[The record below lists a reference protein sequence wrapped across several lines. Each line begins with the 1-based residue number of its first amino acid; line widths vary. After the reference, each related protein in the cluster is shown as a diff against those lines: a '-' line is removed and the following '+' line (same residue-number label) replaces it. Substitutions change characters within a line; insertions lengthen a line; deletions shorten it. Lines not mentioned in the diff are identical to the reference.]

1 MCASAWP
8 LAAISL
14 GGRRMR
20 EWVRHVHFVGI
31 GGAGMSGI
39 AQVLRKLDYRVSGS
53 DLRDSPA
60 LQLLR
65 GQGAEIFIGHDP
77 AHIAGSDV
85 VVVSGAVP
93 EHNPEVRAAR
103 AARVTVI
110 PRAEMLGELMR
121 FRRGIAVAGT
131 HGKTTS
137 TSLIAGVLAGGGLD
151 PTYIV
156 GGMLSTMDGSGR
168 LGEGEYLVAEA
179 DESDASFL
187 HLQPLLAV
195 VTNIDDDH
203 LGAYGGARDGL
214 RQAFLEFLH
223 NVPFYGLAVLCAD
236 DAGVREILPRI
247 HKPTLTYGL
256 AAAADV
262 RAVDIRPDGL
272 RTRFTARFADG
283 AQAEVN
289 LALPG
294 RHNVQNALAA
304 LAVGRQLGV
313 SMDTMQSALGDF
325 PGIKRRFQVH
335 GEVRCR
341 GGTFVLVDDY
351 AHHPRELAA
360 TMAAA
365 ADAWPERRRVAV
377 FQPHRHSRTR
387 DLLDDFVQVLGA
399 WEPLVLTEVYAAGE
413 KPLAGGDGRA
423 LCRGIR
429 AAGRGNPVFVPCV
442 GDLPEALGGI
452 VQGGDVVLLMGAGDI
467 GGVTAEIAGRGL
479 A

>member
-1 MCASAWP
+1 
-8 LAAISL
+8 
-14 GGRRMR
+14 MR

-53 DLRDSPA
+53 DLKDSA
-60 LQLLR
+60 VLQLLR

-77 AHIAGSDV
+77 AHIAG
-85 VVVSGAVP
+85 
-93 EHNPEVRAAR
+93 
-103 AARVTVI
+103 
-110 PRAEMLGELMR
+110 
-121 FRRGIAVAGT
+121 
-131 HGKTTS
+131 
-137 TSLIAGVLAGGGLD
+137 
-151 PTYIV
+151 
-156 GGMLSTMDGSGR
+156 
-168 LGEGEYLVAEA
+168 
-179 DESDASFL
+179 
-187 HLQPLLAV
+187 
-195 VTNIDDDH
+195 
-203 LGAYGGARDGL
+203 
-214 RQAFLEFLH
+214 
-223 NVPFYGLAVLCAD
+223 AVLCLD
-236 DAGVREILPRI
+236 DAGVREILPRV
-247 HKPTLTYGL
+247 HKPVLTYGL
-256 AAAADV
+256 DSGADV
-262 RAVDIRPDGL
+262 RAVGIRPGGL
-272 RTRFTARFADG
+272 RTHFTAQFAGG
-283 AQAEVN
+283 AQAKVN

-304 LAVGRQLGV
+304 LCVGRQLGV
-313 SMDTMQSALGDF
+313 AVDAMQDALANF

-335 GEVRCR
+335 RGVRCP
-341 GGTFVLVDDY
+341 GGAFVLVDDY

-365 ADAWPERRRVAV
+365 AAAWPGRRRVAV

-429 AAGRGNPVFVPCV
+429 AAGRGNPVFVPRI

-452 VQGGDVVLLMGAGDI
+452 VRDGDVVLLMGAGDI
-467 GGVTAEIAGRGL
+467 GGAAAEIAGSGL